1 MGAFDGAQVTD
12 LIGLYILHRL
22 KNEIPEVQFTLYRDD
37 GLGTHK
43 KFPDTKLKNIKNRLI
58 AIFESLGLKIVI
70 DTKLTNVNFLD
81 VTMDLHNESFK
92 PFRKPNDTPIYVHK
106 LSNHPLMSPKIYLK
120 L

>member
-43 KFPDTKLKNIKNRLI
+43 KFPDTKIK
-58 AIFESLGLKIVI
+58 KISRI
-70 DTKLTNVNFLD
+70 G
-81 VTMDLHNESFK
+81 S
-92 PFRKPNDTPIYVHK
+92 
-106 LSNHPLMSPKIYLK
+106 
-120 L
+120 